1 MTAVNFRAI
10 YIPDKQKFQVEAS
23 DPDGRHVEM
32 MSEARFKQ
40 FIDHL
45 DTEIDVGGTVVK
57 FDGGAPNASRE
68 AKDYFR
74 KVYRSFQEAK
84 QRGQA

>member
-1 MTAVNFRAI
+1 MMPVNFRAI
-10 YIPDKQKFQVEAS
+10 YLPQKKRFQVEAS
-23 DPDGRHVEM
+23 DSDGRHIEM

-45 DTEIDVGGTVVK
+45 DSEVDIDGVVIK

-68 AKDYFR
+68 AKAYFR
-74 KVYRSFQEAK
+74 KVYCSFQEAK
-84 QRGQA
+84 QRGQV